1 MTDRDSDADR
11 LQDRLS
17 KRFDSDDSTED
28 AKQDKQAKETK
39 QTKQAKSSKE
49 GGEEDGDEADETTA
63 DSQTIDYRDEW
74 ETRLLYL
81 PEELSGLVEYQ
92 YKRLDLE
99 TDWDVKKERHFYPA
113 VVAHGVERLAEM
125 DAEEFTAAV
134 EDLGVGPT

>member
-17 KRFDSDDSTED
+17 KRFDSDETTEST
-28 AKQDKQAKETK
+28 KQDKQTKDTK
-39 QTKQAKSSKE
+39 QTKGAKDS
-49 GGEEDGDEADETTA
+49 GGGSNDETDGDETTA

-81 PEELSGLVEYQ
+81 PEDVSELVEYQ

-99 TDWDVKKERHFYPA
+99 TDWSVKKERHFYP
-113 VVAHGVERLAEM
+113 VVVTHGVQRLAEM

-134 EDLGVGPT
+134 ENLGIGPT